1 MCKGEFFGG
10 PVVGSLVEELR
21 SCKMSGTAKKRGRDL
36 NRHFSRKDIQMA
48 SKHIKYVQH
57 Y

>member
-21 SCKMSGTAKKRGRDL
+21 SCKMSGVAKKKGKGL
-36 NRHFSRKDIQMA
+36 E
-48 SKHIKYVQH
+48 
-57 Y
+57 